1 VARDVNAAT
10 LIVGHHDRGWL
21 SERLRRPL
29 VVRLLPLLGEV
40 DLRVVR
46 LDRTNASD
54 DGERPGAL

>member
-1 VARDVNAAT
+1 VNAAT

-29 VVRLLPLLGEV
+29 AVRLLPLLGEV

-54 DGERPGAL
+54 DGERPGAP